1 MHVRMWRVKKVAPP
15 DQPDS
20 VRPIFSPWV
29 SLLRVL
35 ISCDIR
41 HCRGWQLRLFCYKFS
56 YRTKHNEQLYQSIS
70 HSSKECLSLR
80 DEIDVIRDF
89 EMTLRKTNELFSL
102 RDALVISLVNC
113 CTSLFAGFVVFAVVG
128 HMAYIQ
134 GSTPAE
140 VASQGT
146 LLNFKGRCHDI
157 PGHNHFHKSRFL
169 HSLSQ
174 RYIKFLSQRNPVY
187 GPVHHRVMCH
197 SVRRASDGKIERS
210 DGS

>member
-1 MHVRMWRVKKVAPP
+1 M
-15 DQPDS
+15 
-20 VRPIFSPWV
+20 
-29 SLLRVL
+29 
-35 ISCDIR
+35 
-41 HCRGWQLRLFCYKFS
+41 
-56 YRTKHNEQLYQSIS
+56 
-70 HSSKECLSLR
+70 SS
-80 DEIDVIRDF
+80 EIY
-89 EMTLRKTNELFSL
+89 EMTLRKTNEFLSL

-146 LLNFKGRCHDI
+146 LLNFKGRCHNI

-174 RYIKFLSQRNPVY
+174 RYMVRYIIELCVTQFVEHPTARLKDPMNRKLTRN
-187 GPVHHRVMCH
+187 
-197 SVRRASDGKIERS
+197 
-210 DGS
+210 

>member
-1 MHVRMWRVKKVAPP
+1 M
-15 DQPDS
+15 
-20 VRPIFSPWV
+20 
-29 SLLRVL
+29 
-35 ISCDIR
+35 
-41 HCRGWQLRLFCYKFS
+41 
-56 YRTKHNEQLYQSIS
+56 
-70 HSSKECLSLR
+70 SS
-80 DEIDVIRDF
+80 EIY

-157 PGHNHFHKSRFL
+157 PGHNHFHKSHFL
-169 HSLSQ
+169 HSLSR
-174 RYIKFLSQRNPVY
+174 RYIKLLSQRNPVY

>member
-1 MHVRMWRVKKVAPP
+1 M
-15 DQPDS
+15 
-20 VRPIFSPWV
+20 
-29 SLLRVL
+29 
-35 ISCDIR
+35 
-41 HCRGWQLRLFCYKFS
+41 
-56 YRTKHNEQLYQSIS
+56 
-70 HSSKECLSLR
+70 SS
-80 DEIDVIRDF
+80 EIY
-89 EMTLRKTNELFSL
+89 EMTLRKTNELLSL

-113 CTSLFAGFVVFAVVG
+113 RTSLFAGFVVFAVVG

-174 RYIKFLSQRNPVY
+174 RYMVRYIIELCVTQFVEHPTARSKDPMVRNLT
-187 GPVHHRVMCH
+187 RN
-197 SVRRASDGKIERS
+197 
-210 DGS
+210 

>member
-1 MHVRMWRVKKVAPP
+1 M
-15 DQPDS
+15 
-20 VRPIFSPWV
+20 
-29 SLLRVL
+29 
-35 ISCDIR
+35 
-41 HCRGWQLRLFCYKFS
+41 
-56 YRTKHNEQLYQSIS
+56 
-70 HSSKECLSLR
+70 SS
-80 DEIDVIRDF
+80 EIY
-89 EMTLRKTNELFSL
+89 EMTLRKTNEFLSL

-146 LLNFKGRCHDI
+146 LLNFKGRCTDI

-174 RYIKFLSQRNPVY
+174 RYMVRYIIELCVTQFVEHPKARSKDPMNRKLTRN
-187 GPVHHRVMCH
+187 
-197 SVRRASDGKIERS
+197 
-210 DGS
+210 

>member
-1 MHVRMWRVKKVAPP
+1 M
-15 DQPDS
+15 
-20 VRPIFSPWV
+20 
-29 SLLRVL
+29 
-35 ISCDIR
+35 
-41 HCRGWQLRLFCYKFS
+41 
-56 YRTKHNEQLYQSIS
+56 
-70 HSSKECLSLR
+70 SS
-80 DEIDVIRDF
+80 EIY
-89 EMTLRKTNELFSL
+89 EMTLRKTNELLSL

-174 RYIKFLSQRNPVY
+174 RYMVRYIIELCVTQFVEHPTARSKDPMVRNLT
-187 GPVHHRVMCH
+187 RN
-197 SVRRASDGKIERS
+197 
-210 DGS
+210 

>member
-1 MHVRMWRVKKVAPP
+1 
-15 DQPDS
+15 
-20 VRPIFSPWV
+20 
-29 SLLRVL
+29 
-35 ISCDIR
+35 
-41 HCRGWQLRLFCYKFS
+41 
-56 YRTKHNEQLYQSIS
+56 
-70 HSSKECLSLR
+70 
-80 DEIDVIRDF
+80 
-89 EMTLRKTNELFSL
+89 MTLRKTNELFSL

-146 LLNFKGRCHDI
+146 LLNFKGRCHNI

-174 RYIKFLSQRNPVY
+174 RYMVRYIIELCVTQFVEHPTARSKDPMVRNLT
-187 GPVHHRVMCH
+187 RN
-197 SVRRASDGKIERS
+197 
-210 DGS
+210 

>member
-1 MHVRMWRVKKVAPP
+1 M
-15 DQPDS
+15 
-20 VRPIFSPWV
+20 
-29 SLLRVL
+29 
-35 ISCDIR
+35 
-41 HCRGWQLRLFCYKFS
+41 
-56 YRTKHNEQLYQSIS
+56 
-70 HSSKECLSLR
+70 SS
-80 DEIDVIRDF
+80 EIYEV
-89 EMTLRKTNELFSL
+89 TLRKTNELLSL

-146 LLNFKGRCHDI
+146 LLNYKGRCHDI

-174 RYIKFLSQRNPVY
+174 RYMVRYIIELCVTQFVEHPTARSKDPMVRNLT
-187 GPVHHRVMCH
+187 RN
-197 SVRRASDGKIERS
+197 
-210 DGS
+210 

>member
-1 MHVRMWRVKKVAPP
+1 MN
-15 DQPDS
+15 
-20 VRPIFSPWV
+20 
-29 SLLRVL
+29 
-35 ISCDIR
+35 C
-41 HCRGWQLRLFCYKFS
+41 
-56 YRTKHNEQLYQSIS
+56 
-70 HSSKECLSLR
+70 
-80 DEIDVIRDF
+80 
-89 EMTLRKTNELFSL
+89 SL

-146 LLNFKGRCHDI
+146 LLNFKERCHDI

-174 RYIKFLSQRNPVY
+174 RYIKLLSQRNPVY

>member
-1 MHVRMWRVKKVAPP
+1 
-15 DQPDS
+15 
-20 VRPIFSPWV
+20 
-29 SLLRVL
+29 
-35 ISCDIR
+35 
-41 HCRGWQLRLFCYKFS
+41 
-56 YRTKHNEQLYQSIS
+56 
-70 HSSKECLSLR
+70 
-80 DEIDVIRDF
+80 
-89 EMTLRKTNELFSL
+89 MTLRKTNELFSL

-146 LLNFKGRCHDI
+146 LLNFKGRYHDI

-174 RYIKFLSQRNPVY
+174 RYIKLLHNETPYMVRYIIELCVTQFVEHLTARSKDPMVRNLT
-187 GPVHHRVMCH
+187 RN
-197 SVRRASDGKIERS
+197 
-210 DGS
+210 